1 MALAQNNCCDF
12 CVLTLWKKCCTY
24 LLCVLVRKCFLF
36 QLYVRLS
43 QTLTKVDVTHFLFLF
58 VCLVFLESSE
68 LNNKEGDAR
77 RVSLEAWQKSS
88 GKAYYMNACLYPG
101 LGSVRFDPFHWFSAQ
116 EEVNFLQY
124 SHSEYHLDL
133 VHEVNTENKLY
144 ECWFFFLS
152 QTFRLNPEPGCYI
165 TTLLCLCQSSPC
177 WSGRSSSVCE
187 TQSFIQTLATP
198 WP

>member
-1 MALAQNNCCDF
+1 MKEMLHIF
-12 CVLTLWKKCCTY
+12 TLRSCKKMFPFSAVCETQSDTY
-24 LLCVLVRKCFLF
+24 QGWRYTFFV
-36 QLYVRLS
+36 
-43 QTLTKVDVTHFLFLF
+43 F
-58 VCLVFLESSE
+58 VCMLCGFFLESSE

-77 RVSLEAWQKSS
+77 CVSLEAWQKSS